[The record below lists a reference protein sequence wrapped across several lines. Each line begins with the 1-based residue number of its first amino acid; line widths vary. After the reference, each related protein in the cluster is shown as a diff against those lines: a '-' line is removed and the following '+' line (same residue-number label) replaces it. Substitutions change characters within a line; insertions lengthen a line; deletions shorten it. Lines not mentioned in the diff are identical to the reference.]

1 MRLHQL
7 SNDEIQEMAR
17 AKFQN
22 IIASSTNNDYSSF
35 SREFSDELKSRIT
48 QERFEAQR
56 AEHPLLSSISDD
68 IEFIDCIRRE
78 LDIIVLYRLRSTKLA
93 GEFFGSITL
102 EEIDNTIQVTGDCL
116 TLSLTTKSS

>member
-1 MRLHQL
+1 MSLQRL
-7 SNDEIQEMAR
+7 SNDELNEIAR

-22 IIASSTNNDYSSF
+22 IITSSTNNDYASF
-35 SREFSDELKSRIT
+35 CREFSDELKSRIT

-56 AEHPLLSSISDD
+56 AEHPLLSSISEE

-78 LDIIVLYRLRSTKLA
+78 CDVIVLYRLRSTKLK

-102 EEIDNTIQVTGDCL
+102 EKIDNTMQVTGIA
-116 TLSLTTKSS
+116 SH